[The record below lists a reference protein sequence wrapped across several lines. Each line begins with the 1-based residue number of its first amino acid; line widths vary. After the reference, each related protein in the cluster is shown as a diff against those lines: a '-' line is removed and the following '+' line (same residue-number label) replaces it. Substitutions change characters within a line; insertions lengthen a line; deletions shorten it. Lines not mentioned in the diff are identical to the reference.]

1 MPEIVPRDW
10 QTLVNRTRQKRL
22 LPIISDRVTSRL
34 LFDKRQLIQ
43 AWADDI
49 GYPMGH
55 SLNITRLAQY
65 WGIEG
70 SDDLAAKEDYLS
82 FLKRYYLKERAGAAG
97 AQQKSANLKGDLRSI
112 RLAELAGRLDQA
124 ILDDAT
130 RNPLRY
136 LAQLP
141 VEIYIT
147 TSYHNFL
154 EQALLATGK
163 APRVEICF
171 WDHHLRRRPP
181 AETGANPLL
190 ELRDALAESYSLEEL
205 HDLAFALNLEF
216 DDLPGQVLKAK
227 ARALVELLKRQDRLA
242 ELAPLCRKNRP
253 AVNWDELLGLDT
265 ARNDAEDTM
274 TLTSVFDIEPN
285 YVPSVDQP
293 LVYHLLGLDLVP
305 ASMVFT
311 EDDFLNFLVNVSG
324 DRRVVN
330 QLVQT
335 AITHSSLLL
344 LGYELQDWDF
354 RVLFRGLIA
363 QKRES
368 RRWLS
373 VAIQL
378 TPSADGDDQPAEIRG
393 AQSYLERYFDK
404 AEFKIYW
411 GSSLG
416 FVQQLW
422 QNWEETA

>member
-1 MPEIVPRDW
+1 
-10 QTLVNRTRQKRL
+10 
-22 LPIISDRVTSRL
+22 
-34 LFDKRQLIQ
+34 
-43 AWADDI
+43 
-49 GYPMGH
+49 
-55 SLNITRLAQY
+55 
-65 WGIEG
+65 
-70 SDDLAAKEDYLS
+70 
-82 FLKRYYLKERAGAAG
+82 
-97 AQQKSANLKGDLRSI
+97 
-112 RLAELAGRLDQA
+112 
-124 ILDDAT
+124 
-130 RNPLRY
+130 
-136 LAQLP
+136 
-141 VEIYIT
+141 
-147 TSYHNFL
+147 
-154 EQALLATGK
+154 
-163 APRVEICF
+163 
-171 WDHHLRRRPP
+171 
-181 AETGANPLL
+181 
-190 ELRDALAESYSLEEL
+190 
-205 HDLAFALNLEF
+205 
-216 DDLPGQVLKAK
+216 
-227 ARALVELLKRQDRLA
+227 
-242 ELAPLCRKNRP
+242 LCRKNRP

-305 ASMVFT
+305 ASLVFT